1 MGKTYN
7 IALVGLYD
15 DDNLGDLIIY
25 KSVESLYGQSMND
38 VDLNTRKISLNYPIQ
53 SKKPTIVQRIICKIK
68 KILACKKKVI
78 ISASDTLYIKD
89 LQNYYTKELRNI
101 SLVIFVGGGLIKYQ
115 YQFCCWG
122 SVIALLNAA
131 NDQKIPVWFNAV
143 GVEGYDENFE
153 SCQKLKK
160 ALHLPCVK
168 KISVRDDIDT
178 LIGKY
183 FDNKPTC
190 ECEKVA
196 DTAVW
201 ASEVYGVKK
210 NRASNVIGIG
220 IGNANLFVRREIK
233 EKVDLEEFYTALIQ
247 KIHEDGKKILLFT
260 NGSRDDNAMALKVF
274 EKFRDIEKI
283 DIRLPENDRHLVQII
298 SSCKGVIAA
307 RLHSCIIAYSLDV
320 PCVGMVWNEKIE
332 FFGKDIG
339 YQERFL
345 KANEMQAEE
354 AVARITKAMCDG
366 YDKGDR
372 DQYKNTIK
380 DYIFDNVKEIKNDIL
395 NI

>member
-1 MGKTYN
+1 MGKTFN

-25 KSVESLYGQSMND
+25 KSVESLYGQSMN
-38 VDLNTRKISLNYPIQ
+38 VLDLNTRKISLNYPIQ

-68 KILACKKKVI
+68 KILACKKKVV

-101 SLVIFVGGGLIKYQ
+101 NLVIFVGGGLIKYQ

-160 ALHLPCVK
+160 ALHLPCLK

-183 FDNKPTC
+183 FDNEPTC
-190 ECEKVA
+190 ECVKVV

-201 ASEVYGVKK
+201 ASEVYGVVKHQ
-210 NRASNVIGIG
+210 ASDVIGIG

-233 EKVDLEEFYTALIQ
+233 SKVDLEEFYTGIIQ
-247 KIHEDGKKILLFT
+247 KLHAEGRRILLFT
-260 NGSRDDNAMALKVF
+260 NGAKEDNAMALKVL
-274 EKFRDIEKI
+274 EKFRNIDEI
-283 DIRLPENDRHLVQII
+283 DIILPENDRHLVQII

-307 RLHSCIIAYSLDV
+307 RLHSCIIAYSLNI
-320 PCVGMVWNEKIE
+320 PCVGMVWNDKIA

-345 KANEMQAEE
+345 KANEMQAQE
-354 AVARITKAMCDG
+354 AVVRITKAICDG
-366 YDKGDR
+366 YDKGNRDR
-372 DQYKNTIK
+372 YRNIIK
-380 DYIFDNVKEIKNDIL
+380 DHIDANIKEIKMMF
-395 NI
+395 